1 MCAGAHATPISRHLS
16 PSATQQEY
24 SYTSNPQDAMDQH
37 ESKVG
42 FEGNSLMATESAY
55 ASDFL
60 QIAVS
65 RNPLQMSVSKVNAAL
80 STLKQLVSMQDNQPV
95 SAKEFPLPKRSRLS
109 DCDLR
114 ELTMPPMNVVI
125 PLLRKARGMPC
136 MVWCGVVEIG

>member
-1 MCAGAHATPISRHLS
+1 
-16 PSATQQEY
+16 
-24 SYTSNPQDAMDQH
+24 MDQH

-125 PLLRKARGMPC
+125 PLLRKARGMSC